1 MKMIKKMKLSTL
13 ISLSLGLI
21 SFLCMT
27 VLVIFIS
34 TRVSGVVR
42 EQAVGNMTT
51 ALEGQANLIEQFV
64 ADSELALKEYATAYQ
79 KAALRPRKPRVH
91 RIRSKVHGAL
101 FCQP

>member
-1 MKMIKKMKLSTL
+1 MIKKMKLSTL

-64 ADSELALKEYATAYQ
+64 ADSELALKEYATASDIKKLLSDPETPEYIES
-79 KAALRPRKPRVH
+79 A
-91 RIRSKVHGAL
+91 
-101 FCQP
+101 

>member
-1 MKMIKKMKLSTL
+1 MIKKMKLSTL

-21 SFLCMT
+21 SFLCMA

-51 ALEGQANLIEQFV
+51 ALEGQANLI
-64 ADSELALKEYATAYQ
+64 
-79 KAALRPRKPRVH
+79 
-91 RIRSKVHGAL
+91 
-101 FCQP
+101 